1 MSPRAHRPL
10 FLPACAQENFHDRSL
25 ASSRERNFTDEEKE
39 TALRNLLENNP
50 QDAEAGIIRQLLGD
64 EKKPLSPDQQE
75 VYERYIEPGLAEKCG
90 FASCGRFVPAGVDYC
105 GTCEIE
111 FGGTR

>member
-1 MSPRAHRPL
+1 MTDPWLQA
-10 FLPACAQENFHDRSL
+10 A
-25 ASSRERNFTDEEKE
+25 RNFTDEEKE

-64 EKKPLSPDQQE
+64 GKKPLSPDQQE

-111 FGGTR
+111 SLAARGSSAPSSYRAPCWAGAR

>member
-1 MSPRAHRPL
+1 MTDPWLQA
-10 FLPACAQENFHDRSL
+10 A
-25 ASSRERNFTDEEKE
+25 RNFTDEEKE
-39 TALRNLLENNP
+39 TALRNLLENTP
-50 QDAEAGIIRQLLGD
+50 GAEAGIIRQLLGD
-64 EKKPLSPDQQE
+64 EKKPLSPSPQQE

>member
-1 MSPRAHRPL
+1 MTDPWLQA
-10 FLPACAQENFHDRSL
+10 A
-25 ASSRERNFTDEEKE
+25 RNFTDEEKE

-64 EKKPLSPDQQE
+64 GKKPLSPDQQE